1 MEIKITAD
9 NKLLEA
15 LNGLAEALRA
25 ALTPASAPA
34 AASAAKAKPP
44 RPAPTPKEK
53 PVTAQPE
60 PPETAPLID
69 FAALRAEAQQMAIVK
84 IQAGKREEVKAL
96 VKQCGGS
103 RVGDIPEDNLTT
115 FVLGLEAIQ

>member
-25 ALTPASAPA
+25 ALTPASAPVA
-34 AASAAKAKPP
+34 A
-44 RPAPTPKEK
+44 PAPKDEQTPAPKKK
-53 PVTAQPE
+53 PATAQPE
-60 PPETAPLID
+60 PKDTAPLID

-103 RVGDIPEDNLTT
+103 RVGDIPEDNLIT

>member
-34 AASAAKAKPP
+34 AVSAAK
-44 RPAPTPKEK
+44 PAPTPKEK

-60 PPETAPLID
+60 PPETVPLID
-69 FAALRAEAQQMAIVK
+69 FAALRSEAQQTAIVK
-84 IQAGKREEVKAL
+84 IQAGRREEVKAL
-96 VKQCGGS
+96 VKSCGGS
-103 RVGDIPEDNLTT
+103 RVGDIPEDNLSA
-115 FVLGLEAIQ
+115 FVAGLEAIK

>member
-34 AASAAKAKPP
+34 ATSAAKVK
-44 RPAPTPKEK
+44 PAPAPKEK

-69 FAALRAEAQQMAIVK
+69 FAALRSEAQQTAVVK
-84 IQAGKREEVKAL
+84 IQAGRREEVKAL
-96 VKQCGGS
+96 VKSCGGS
-103 RVGDIPEDNLTT
+103 RVGDIPEDNLSA
-115 FVLGLEAIQ
+115 FVAGLEAIK